1 MLPLDEKEIASFKIS
16 SYSAEKYSIIFTRFT
31 WIHNDISIIHKLLRK
46 YFSHKFCKFMFYQSC
61 CLRSYSNNIFTIEN
75 RMNIKVSIFVW
86 LYLHDCKYSTYTLF
100 PPLLLILF
108 DKWIEINLYYFCHFL
123 IQYTPY
129 RVPLYLIS
137 FMYCIPLVLNIFPF
151 WLSF

>member
-16 SYSAEKYSIIFTRFT
+16 SYSVEEYSIIFTRFT

-46 YFSHKFCKFMFYQSC
+46 YFSHKDCKFMFYRSTF
-61 CLRSYSNNIFTIEN
+61 CLRSYSNHIFTIEN
-75 RMNIKVSIFVW
+75 RIKVSIFVW

>member
-16 SYSAEKYSIIFTRFT
+16 SYSVEEYSIIFTRFT
-31 WIHNDISIIHKLLRK
+31 WIDNDISIIYEILRK
-46 YFSHKFCKFMFYQSC
+46 YFSDKFCNLCVIYIC
-61 CLRSYSNNIFTIEN
+61 TIEN
-75 RMNIKVSIFVW
+75 SMNIKVSIFVR

>member
-16 SYSAEKYSIIFTRFT
+16 SYSVEEYSIIFTRFT

-61 CLRSYSNNIFTIEN
+61 RSYSNHIFTIEY
-75 RMNIKVSIFVW
+75 RIKVSLFVW
-86 LYLHDCKYSTYTLF
+86 LHLHDCKYSTYTLF

>member
-16 SYSAEKYSIIFTRFT
+16 SYGVEEYSIIFTRFT
-31 WIHNDISIIHKLLRK
+31 WIDNDLSIIYEILGK
-46 YFSHKFCKFMFYQSC
+46 YFSHKFCNLC
-61 CLRSYSNNIFTIEN
+61 VTNRAICTIEN
-75 RMNIKVSIFVW
+75 SMNIKVSIFVR